1 MISAYFKTFKL
12 SCVTYGKCCF
22 DLADVAL
29 SLSFLLFFLSSFK
42 AKMEHRRIA
51 EDEIELLPFENN
63 ETDDNESERIVL
75 KPSPWYIIIPMF
87 TITFAYGYTE

>member
-1 MISAYFKTFKL
+1 
-12 SCVTYGKCCF
+12 
-22 DLADVAL
+22 
-29 SLSFLLFFLSSFK
+29 
-42 AKMEHRRIA
+42 MEHRRIA